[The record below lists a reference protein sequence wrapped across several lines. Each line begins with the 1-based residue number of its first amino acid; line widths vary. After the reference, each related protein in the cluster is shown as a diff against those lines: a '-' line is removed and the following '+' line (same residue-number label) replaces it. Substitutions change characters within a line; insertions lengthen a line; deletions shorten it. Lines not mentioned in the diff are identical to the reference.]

1 MSFVKKEV
9 NRTPIEDNVFAIVK
23 LAKAA
28 KDQVGAENVVDATIG
43 SFVGYDIAVFVN
55 FDCVI

>member
-28 KDQVGAENVVDATIG
+28 KDQVGAENVDDATIG
-43 SFVGYDIAVFVN
+43 SLYDEYGTYNELCIV
-55 FDCVI
+55 